1 MKRLVLDAPVAQGIE
16 RRIPN
21 PQVAGSIPA
30 GGTKEIKRL
39 AYEFPHKL
47 TVESTVF

>member
-1 MKRLVLDAPVAQGIE
+1 MKRLILNAPVAQGIE

-30 GGTKEIKRL
+30 GGTKENKVL
-39 AYEFPHKL
+39 GYLKHKKL
-47 TVESTVF
+47 TH